1 MCRGCVCVCV
11 EGGVCGGDCMWR
23 VCVDGEC
30 LDPDGE
36 CVWNVEVVLGLG
48 MRLVLRLEKVQ
59 GQRTNLGEHY

>member
-30 LDPDGE
+30 LDPAGE
-36 CVWNVEVVLGLG
+36 CVWNVEVALFWAW
-48 MRLVLRLEKVQ
+48 E
-59 GQRTNLGEHY
+59 